1 MKNIFSELEELGFED
16 IDNLQIYTVKKN
28 IGKKEKAKN
37 DLYESLLYHKTID
50 CPVCNYRFKQL
61 ALKSTSYRMISK
73 DSDFFIRYDLIN
85 PYFYDVYICE
95 SCGYSALKSDFYK
108 IMTIQKDLILKNVT
122 SKFKPRTYP
131 DKYTLEIA
139 IERYKMALLNA
150 VFMNAKPSQK
160 AMICLK
166 LSWMYRLGN
175 SDYYSEMERTFLNFA
190 LEGFNDAYYNEAL
203 PLYGMDKFVMMYLI
217 GELNRRLLNY
227 NTALVWFSQVL
238 TAPNVKQSLKEL
250 VRTQRDLI
258 REAELIKT
266 KLEKTSDI
274 IDDNFNFDSKDQKA
288 HIQEANIKEDK
299 SKRIFSKIFNSK
311 NRD

>member
-1 MKNIFSELEELGFED
+1 MKNIFSGLEELGFED
-16 IDNLQIYTVKKN
+16 TNNLQIYKSEKDKKQ
-28 IGKKEKAKN
+28 KKDTEN
-37 DLYESLLYHKTID
+37 DLYESLLYHKTIE
-50 CPVCNYRFKQL
+50 CPICNYKFKQL

-85 PYFYDVYICE
+85 PYFYDVYICD

-108 IMTIQKDLILKNVT
+108 IMNVQKDLILKNVT
-122 SKFKPRTYP
+122 SKFKPRIYP
-131 DKYTLEIA
+131 NKYTLEIA

-150 VFMNAKPSQK
+150 VYMKAKSSQK

-175 SDYYSEMERTFLNFA
+175 SDYHREMERTFLGFA
-190 LEGFNDAYYNEAL
+190 LEGFNDAYYNESL

-217 GELNRRLLNY
+217 GELNRRLLNN

-238 TAPNVKQSLKEL
+238 TAPNAKQSLKEL

-258 REAELIKT
+258 KEAELIKA
-266 KLEKTSDI
+266 KFEKTSDI
-274 IDDNFNFDSKDQKA
+274 IDDNFNFDNKTEQNFL
-288 HIQEANIKEDK
+288 QEVSSKEDK
-299 SKRIFSKIFNSK
+299 SKGIFSKIFNSK
-311 NRD
+311 NRN